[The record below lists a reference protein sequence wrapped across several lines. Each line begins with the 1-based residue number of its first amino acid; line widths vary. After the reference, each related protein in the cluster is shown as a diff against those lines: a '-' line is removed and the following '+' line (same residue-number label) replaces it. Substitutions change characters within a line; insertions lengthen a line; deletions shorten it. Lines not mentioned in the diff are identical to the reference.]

1 MKKIVFLIAIG
12 FLLTSCYKD
21 SISTETKGDFK
32 VEFLFEKN
40 GIKMYRFRDGGRYH
54 YFTDRG
60 ETITTQYSN
69 KSTREENIY

>member
-21 SISTETKGDFK
+21 AISTDTKGDFK
-32 VEFLFEKN
+32 VEFLFEKD

-60 ETITTQYSN
+60 ETISTQYNN

>member
-21 SISTETKGDFK
+21 AISTDTKGDFK
-32 VEFLFEKN
+32 VEFLFEKD

-60 ETITTQYSN
+60 ETITTHYSN
-69 KSTREENIY
+69 KSSREENIY